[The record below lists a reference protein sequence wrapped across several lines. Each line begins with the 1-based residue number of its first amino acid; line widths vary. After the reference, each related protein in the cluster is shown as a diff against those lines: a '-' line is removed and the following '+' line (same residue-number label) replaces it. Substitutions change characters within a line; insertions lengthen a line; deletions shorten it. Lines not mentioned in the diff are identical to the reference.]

1 MRFFN
6 FFHAYM
12 VQKYQNE
19 SAPIFYYGKSPKTN
33 RKHLKIPYLQALTL
47 GHVKKNDTVL
57 CQQNFLVYENAEV
70 IYEQPVPSLINLSS
84 FVKHGLHIW
93 SRARTLL
100 RRCWSPSPTWWL
112 VCWSR
117 WPSCWT
123 PPTSSRSASG
133 CPRSGAR
140 RCPRSGANPPPSSS
154 ATRWVGM
161 K

>member
-47 GHVKKNDTVL
+47 SHVIKMTLYIQSKQIYALFNNL
-57 CQQNFLVYENAEV
+57 FLVKITIRNFIAHKLTLNSPMRGLERGISMFIWKE
-70 IYEQPVPSLINLSS
+70 NLSANIEGGTAAAS
-84 FVKHGLHIW
+84 C
-93 SRARTLL
+93 LL
-100 RRCWSPSPTWWL
+100 AIQITRQMF
-112 VCWSR
+112 
-117 WPSCWT
+117 
-123 PPTSSRSASG
+123 RSK
-133 CPRSGAR
+133 RS
-140 RCPRSGANPPPSSS
+140 
-154 ATRWVGM
+154 